1 MIALF
6 APSARLPEA
15 WASNVRF
22 DIGDDGI
29 IQRVTAKASAAGAEK
44 LSGPVIPGVP
54 NLHSHA
60 FQRAMAGLAE
70 YRGENDDDFWSW
82 REAMY
87 RFLAFL
93 SPEDVEA
100 IATQLYVEMAKAGY
114 TRVCEFHYLHNDP
127 KGAPYRER
135 GAMALAHMRAAKTAG
150 IAITLM
156 PTLYNSGG
164 CGGEPLKEGQKR
176 FAISSGELI
185 DMVQMLEEKTAR
197 ETNADVAIGLHSL
210 RAAQPSEMKKV
221 LAALPKRTL
230 HIHVSEQSR
239 EVEECLA
246 WCGRTPVAEL
256 HHEFGLD
263 EKWNLVHAT
272 HITQE
277 EVEIIANARAT
288 VTLCPSTEGN
298 LGDGFFPADAYFQR
312 GGIFGIG
319 SDSQIC
325 IDPREEL
332 RLFEY
337 GRRLMVGKRSRSAD
351 KRMPNVG
358 AWLWLQAAEG
368 GLNPS
373 AAPVGKLQQG
383 FRADFIVAD
392 IETPSMFRRAGD
404 TLLDAFVFAA
414 HGTSPVRDV
423 WIGGRR
429 IVANSH
435 HPAEVQVERAFKQ
448 AMERWQS
455 AA

>member
-22 DIGDDGI
+22 EISDDGI
-29 IQRVTAKASAAGAEK
+29 IQAVTANASAADAEL
-44 LSGPVIPGVP
+44 LSGPVIPGIA

-70 YRGENDDDFWSW
+70 YRIESDDDFWSW

-93 SPEDVEA
+93 APEDVEA
-100 IATQLYVEMAKAGY
+100 IATQLYVEMVKAGY

-127 KGAPYRER
+127 KGTPYRER
-135 GAMALAHMRAAKTAG
+135 SAMALAHLRAAKTAG
-150 IAITLM
+150 LAITLV
-156 PTLYNSGG
+156 PTLYTSSG
-164 CGGEPLKEGQKR
+164 CGGKPLKEGQKR
-176 FAISSGELI
+176 FAISPGELI
-185 DMVQMLEEKTAR
+185 EMVQMLEEKTTR
-197 ETNADVAIGLHSL
+197 EANATVAIGLHSL
-210 RAAQPSEMKKV
+210 RAVQPSEIEKV
-221 LAALPKRTL
+221 LAALPGRAL
-230 HIHVSEQSR
+230 HIHVSEQPR

-256 HHEFGLD
+256 YHEFGLN

-272 HITQE
+272 HITPE
-277 EVEIIANARAT
+277 EVEIIAQARAT

-298 LGDGFFPADAYFQR
+298 LGDGFFPADAYSQR

-319 SDSQIC
+319 TDSQIC

-337 GRRLMVGKRSRSAD
+337 GRRLSAGKRARSAD

-358 AWLWLQAAEG
+358 AWLWLHAADG
-368 GLNPS
+368 GRNPS
-373 AAPVGKLQQG
+373 AAPVGKLQKG
-383 FRADFIVAD
+383 FCADFIVVNT
-392 IETPSMFRRAGD
+392 ETPSMFQRSGD

-423 WIGGRR
+423 WVGGKRM
-429 IVANSH
+429 VADGR
-435 HPAEVQVERAFKQ
+435 HPAEEKAGRAFRR